1 MHSTSYSRPTH
12 PGGARNARTSIWM
25 LLISELMLFF
35 GLLSSFFFLKGT
47 MPSWGSPTGRAYD
60 LTLPIINSVL
70 LLASAVTMY
79 LAYRAIRKDQRQR
92 FDNLLLVTMLLG
104 AGFILG
110 QVYEFSHI
118 GFSIQDGAYAGVFLL
133 TMGIHA
139 LHVAIGVLIFAVVH
153 VRASLGL
160 LSAQRHLSVEL
171 CALYWY
177 FVALIWIV
185 IFAILYFL

>member
-1 MHSTSYSRPTH
+1 
-12 PGGARNARTSIWM
+12 
-25 LLISELMLFF
+25 
-35 GLLSSFFFLKGT
+35 
-47 MPSWGSPTGRAYD
+47 
-60 LTLPIINSVL
+60 
-70 LLASAVTMY
+70 MY